1 MTSNIDRVP
10 FVSNRKARGCSAE
23 LFMGSF
29 RVKLAFNPCIRVPHT
44 KSFHEPPSYDA
55 SLRCDD
61 VDQTCLVL
69 QFLLFACGVCAWPQK
84 HWPQILG
91 PKHMMHIFHRIW
103 PISPISYNT
112 SEKQL
117 PPPGLVPK
125 ILPGNSP
132 PITTYRRSQ
141 VMMALPRPRMC
152 HEFFFVIA
160 GIFLTSSQCCLG
172 SWEPQTLCFFCFQLS
187 SK

>member
-1 MTSNIDRVP
+1 MAFTMTSNIDRVP

-61 VDQTCLVL
+61 IDQTCLVL

-91 PKHMMHIFHRIW
+91 PKRMMHIFHRIW
-103 PISPISYNT
+103 PISYHT

-132 PITTYRRSQ
+132 PITTYHDHKWWW
-141 VMMALPRPRMC
+141 P
-152 HEFFFVIA
+152 
-160 GIFLTSSQCCLG
+160 CLG
-172 SWEPQTLCFFCFQLS
+172 QGCAMSSSSSSLESSSRPANAAWALKSTNPVPCFQLS